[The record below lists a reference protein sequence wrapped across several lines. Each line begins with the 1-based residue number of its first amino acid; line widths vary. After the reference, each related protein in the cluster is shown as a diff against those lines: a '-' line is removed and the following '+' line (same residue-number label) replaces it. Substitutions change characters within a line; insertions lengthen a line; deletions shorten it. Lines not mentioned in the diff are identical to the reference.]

1 MKNTKRQLRSVR
13 KVLRSNLKA
22 TVERRARRARAASGV
37 RRVTPRTPEDV
48 VAQHTAKREAKA
60 AETERKAIEAKL
72 LELTARASVVSEI
85 RRLASIPAPKA
96 RPGRVLS
103 GDKREAAAVA
113 VLSDWHVEE
122 RVDPAKVMG
131 LNEYNPTIA
140 EHRAQRCFA
149 AIEWLIREQQ
159 SLFTIRTLVLA
170 ILGDII
176 TGYIHEELVESNHM
190 SPTRAVVFAK
200 RLLADGIRMLLKAAP
215 ELKIHFVCKGG
226 NHGRTTPKLRIAT
239 AMDNSYEW
247 LLYHMLAEDFA
258 DEERV
263 TFQIDEG
270 HHSVTPIYGLRV
282 HTHHGDSVRSQGG
295 IGGITVPL
303 NRAAIQWREK
313 YHADLSLVGHFHQL
327 HFGQKLIVNGSL
339 VGYGAYSDFLPS
351 AQPEPAQQAF
361 FLVDSKRG
369 VCQLTPIWCAK

>member
-1 MKNTKRQLRSVR
+1 MKNPKRRVR
-13 KVLRSNLKA
+13 KSVPKA
-22 TVERRARRARAASGV
+22 KAARRE
-37 RRVTPRTPEDV
+37 RRVTRPAYAKVEPRTPEDV
-48 VAQHTAKREAKA
+48 VAQHRAKA
-60 AETERKAIEAKL
+60 EGKAQEQERKALEARL
-72 LELTARASVVSEI
+72 VELTQRTAVFEEI
-85 RRLASIPAPKA
+85 RRLDKVEAPAPRK
-96 RPGRVLS
+96 GRVLS

-131 LNEYNPTIA
+131 LNEFNPTIA
-140 EHRAQRCFA
+140 ERRAARCFA
-149 AIEWLIREQQ
+149 GIEWLIREQQ
-159 SLFTIRTLVLA
+159 SLFAVRTLVLA
-170 ILGDII
+170 IIGDII
-176 TGYIHEELVESNHM
+176 SGYIHEELLESNYM
-190 SPTRAVVFAK
+190 SPTRAVVFGK
-200 RLLADGIRMLLKAAP
+200 RLLRDGIRMLLKADP
-215 ELKIHFVCKGG
+215 NLKIHCVCKCG

-239 AMDNSYEW
+239 AVDNSYEW

-258 DEERV
+258 REPRV

-270 HHSVTPIYGLRV
+270 HHSVTPVYGRRV

-313 YHADLSLVGHFHQL
+313 YRADMSLVGHFHQYVP
-327 HFGQKLIVNGSL
+327 GSKLIVNGSL

-361 FLVDSKRG
+361 FLIDSKRG
-369 VCQLTPIWCAK
+369 VCQMTPVWCAD